1 MARRALILV
10 GDSTSHGGVVLEGA
24 DTDTLNGRAIAC
36 VGHRVSCPKCK
47 GDFPIVPD
55 GSGGH
60 VLPWI
65 GGLNVAVEG
74 MQTACGA
81 TLIASQQA
89 FVVDEAP
96 PAPAQPEA
104 PRAPPPSGLGLCLE
118 CLRHAAI
125 HGEVSVLRS
134 EA

>member
-1 MARRALILV
+1 M
-10 GDSTSHGGVVLEGA
+10 
-24 DTDTLNGRAIAC
+24 
-36 VGHRVSCPKCK
+36 
-47 GDFPIVPD
+47 
-55 GSGGH
+55 
-60 VLPWI
+60 LPWI

-96 PAPAQPEA
+96 QAPAQPEA
-104 PRAPPPSGLGLCLE
+104 PRAPPPAAGSLCRE

-125 HGEVSVLRS
+125 HGAVSVLRS
-134 EA
+134 DA

>member
-65 GGLNVAVEG
+65 EGLNVAVEG

-96 PAPAQPEA
+96 QAPTQPEA
-104 PRAPPPSGLGLCLE
+104 LRAPPPAAGSLCRE
-118 CLRHAAI
+118 CLLHAAI
-125 HGEVSVLRS
+125 HGAVSVLRS
-134 EA
+134 GA

>member
-47 GDFPIVPD
+47 GDFPILPD

-104 PRAPPPSGLGLCLE
+104 PRAPPPAAGSLCRE

-125 HGEVSVLRS
+125 HGAVSVLRS